1 MDVRAIVLIG
11 PAGESNDRPT
21 PVTDSQ
27 ENFAGIPFSI
37 LPVLGHTAL
46 GRVVECLK
54 CAGIDSVTVLSAANA
69 ESPYV
74 KDSDHPKIRW
84 QNVANAQLWRAAEDE
99 FDHLARGGAELV
111 LVVRLGAYAEIEID
125 PLLQFHLDQCN
136 HITQVAA
143 ADGPLDY
150 FVLSGSRRNDAAF
163 LLRNKL
169 GRMRVQARPYITGG
183 YVNRLQTAADLRRLT
198 LDSLLQKTSIRPQGE
213 QVRPGVWLG
222 QGAKIDHNV
231 RLVAPCYIGP
241 YARVRSGSLIT
252 RGSSLE
258 HHTIVDCGTVVEAST
273 LLPFSYLG
281 PGLDLVH
288 SVVGSNRIASVK
300 HAAELEIEDKTLV
313 SVVPT
318 SSIWRTV
325 RHASRLVSFVPH
337 QIFVNLFG
345 GRKAQESR
353 PCLESIDSDFDPRT
367 VARPVVQDH
376 QPLTPSVVTR
386 MREYGNQ

>member
-1 MDVRAIVLIG
+1 MRSCAAEAGMDVRAIVLIG

-69 ESPYV
+69 ESPFV
-74 KDSDHPKIRW
+74 KDSDHPKIKW
-84 QNVANAQLWRAAEDE
+84 QNVADAQLWRAAEDE

-258 HHTIVDCGTVVEAST
+258 HHTIVD
-273 LLPFSYLG
+273 
-281 PGLDLVH
+281 
-288 SVVGSNRIASVK
+288 
-300 HAAELEIEDKTLV
+300 
-313 SVVPT
+313 
-318 SSIWRTV
+318 
-325 RHASRLVSFVPH
+325 
-337 QIFVNLFG
+337 
-345 GRKAQESR
+345 
-353 PCLESIDSDFDPRT
+353 
-367 VARPVVQDH
+367 
-376 QPLTPSVVTR
+376 
-386 MREYGNQ
+386 